1 MSTPGSEGK
10 ISSRIMGLKFMQ
22 KHKAK
27 EEAASKARVEA
38 PKRLAAQWKAEP
50 PAAAATANSGA
61 ASSSAP
67 PAAAAPAPV
76 PAAASASASTDAR
89 PPVRVI
95 DDAAG
100 ELLASSSTLLDF
112 RPARRSFGKF
122 NPRLE
127 KGLAEI
133 ESQKSALRERLAA
146 EASAEAT
153 RAQREAAGQA
163 ASAAR
168 AEVQQAQ
175 TAADQEMAEHFSK
188 YLPAPPEAAKP
199 VKLREDPPSRSSGGG
214 ISMGG
219 GKKRKARR

>member
-1 MSTPGSEGK
+1 MSTPGSDGK
-10 ISSRIMGLKFMQ
+10 PAISSRIMGLKFMQ

-38 PKRLAAQWKAEP
+38 PKRLAAQWKAEG
-50 PAAAATANSGA
+50 PAAAA
-61 ASSSAP
+61 SSAA

-89 PPVRVI
+89 HPVRVI

-199 VKLREDPPSRSSGGG
+199 VKLREDPPPRSSGGG

>member
-38 PKRLAAQWKAEP
+38 PKRLAAQWKAEA
-50 PAAAATANSGA
+50 PAAAA
-61 ASSSAP
+61 SSAP
-67 PAAAAPAPV
+67 PAAAAPAPA
-76 PAAASASASTDAR
+76 PAAASASVSTDAR

-199 VKLREDPPSRSSGGG
+199 VKLREDPPPRSSGGG

>member
-1 MSTPGSEGK
+1 
-10 ISSRIMGLKFMQ
+10 MGLKFMQ

-27 EEAASKARVEA
+27 EEAASKARAEA
-38 PKRLAAQWKAEP
+38 PSAWRPVEGRAAGRRCRRIGRRLVLRAA
-50 PAAAATANSGA
+50 
-61 ASSSAP
+61 
-67 PAAAAPAPV
+67 AAAAPAPA
-76 PAAASASASTDAR
+76 PAASASASTDAR

-163 ASAAR
+163 GVGGARRGAASANGGRPRNGRALFQVPAGSAR
-168 AEVQQAQ
+168 SGKA
-175 TAADQEMAEHFSK
+175 S
-188 YLPAPPEAAKP
+188 EAA
-199 VKLREDPPSRSSGGG
+199 
-214 ISMGG
+214 
-219 GKKRKARR
+219 

>member
-1 MSTPGSEGK
+1 
-10 ISSRIMGLKFMQ
+10 MGLKFMQ

-50 PAAAATANSGA
+50 PAAAAAANSGA

-67 PAAAAPAPV
+67 PAAAAPAPA
-76 PAAASASASTDAR
+76 PAASASASTDAR
-89 PPVRVI
+89 HPVRVI

-199 VKLREDPPSRSSGGG
+199 VKLREDPPPRSSGGG

>member
-1 MSTPGSEGK
+1 MSTPGSDGK
-10 ISSRIMGLKFMQ
+10 PAISSRIMGLKFMQ

-38 PKRLAAQWKAEP
+38 PKRLAAQWKAEA
-50 PAAAATANSGA
+50 PAAAA
-61 ASSSAP
+61 SSAP

-199 VKLREDPPSRSSGGG
+199 VKLREDPPPRSSGGG

>member
-1 MSTPGSEGK
+1 MSTPGSDGK
-10 ISSRIMGLKFMQ
+10 PAISSRIMGLKFMQ

-38 PKRLAAQWKAEP
+38 PKRLAAQWKAEA
-50 PAAAATANSGA
+50 PAAAA
-61 ASSSAP
+61 SSAP

-89 PPVRVI
+89 HPVRVI

-199 VKLREDPPSRSSGGG
+199 VKLREDPPPRSSGGG